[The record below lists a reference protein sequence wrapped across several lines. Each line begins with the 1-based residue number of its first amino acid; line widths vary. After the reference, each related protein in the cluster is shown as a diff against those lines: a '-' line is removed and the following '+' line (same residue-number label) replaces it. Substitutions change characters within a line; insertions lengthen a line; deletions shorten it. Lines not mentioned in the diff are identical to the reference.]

1 MIYKTRLVYETTANN
16 YIHVLFSGMA
26 AAPDF
31 ESSAYGSVL
40 YFLEGV
46 LPFLEAFY
54 RDFYFPD
61 AATHP
66 NELDETDHIAKA
78 IVVCNTKIFF
88 FIRMLKTITSIQLTH
103 F

>member
-1 MIYKTRLVYETTANN
+1 MVNNKKSKIRLKFLIHFCCSSKSTELSISFPNNHVY
-16 YIHVLFSGMA
+16 YYSGIA

-40 YFLEGV
+40 YFLESV
-46 LPFLEAFY
+46 LPFLEGFY

-66 NELDETDHIAKA
+66 NEIDETDHIAKA
-78 IVVCNTKIFF
+78 IVVST
-88 FIRMLKTITSIQLTH
+88 
-103 F
+103 